1 MCRTPA
7 KNFGHLIKQN
17 HQVKLHNPSI
27 SDTFSMPL
35 ASTRYQPLALR
46 EPCFKLFSAI
56 PRRKHPNSL
65 HYYMESTRKHVGRAW
80 VCCNEPARLRLE
92 CCYQGLRQS
101 SLASLSYHSETK
113 PFQMAQLGLVITGG
127 PAFSL
132 AGMGGGLASAACITT
147 GAMTLGL
154 DGMGGAWGKPGG
166 GPVGGAVCGGGASAG

>member
-1 MCRTPA
+1 MQAFCKKFRTPDQR
-7 KNFGHLIKQN
+7 NY
-17 HQVKLHNPSI
+17 QVKVHNSSI
-27 SDTFSMPL
+27 SDTFPMRL
-35 ASTRYQPLALR
+35 ASAMYQHLTLG

-65 HYYMESTRKHVGRAW
+65 RYYMESTWKHNGRAW
-80 VCCNEPARLRLE
+80 VCCTKPMHLRME

-101 SLASLSYHSETK
+101 SLASLCYYSQTK
-113 PFQMAQLGLVITGG
+113 PSQMAQLGLVITGG

-154 DGMGGAWGKPGG
+154 DGMGGAWGRLGG
-166 GPVGGAVCGGGASAG
+166 GPVGGAICGGVASTG